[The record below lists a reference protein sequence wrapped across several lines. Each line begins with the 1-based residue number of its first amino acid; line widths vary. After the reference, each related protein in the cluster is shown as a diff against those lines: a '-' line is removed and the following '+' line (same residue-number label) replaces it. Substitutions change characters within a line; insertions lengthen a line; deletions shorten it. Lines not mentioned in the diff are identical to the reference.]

1 MDISSKEQQHKMI
14 LLGGLYITQFLG
26 LGFIITAVPA
36 IMRENGASLD
46 EIGVIYVLGLV
57 WAIKFLWAPLVDRY
71 GSKKHGH
78 YRSWLIVLQSLIIIS
93 LVGAAFFDIGT
104 QLNIL
109 AIFFALISI
118 FSATQDIAADALG
131 VTILKPE
138 ERGIGNSIQM
148 GGGFIGNLIGGG
160 IVLIAYERIGW
171 TASLLIL
178 AAATSIPLLNIL
190 RHKEQPAPADARG
203 EKVGYRDMIRFFR
216 RPRIGRWVAV
226 LLTYTLGISVA
237 YALVNPM
244 LVDIGWSLD
253 QIGLATNIVGSIVS
267 IIGAAIAG
275 LVVQRI
281 GRKVAMLIANVMVG
295 LSIFTLFP
303 TGQGVDNGTLVYAS
317 LCLMLFAYGAN
328 STILATMMMDK
339 SHPETAGTDYTLQYS
354 LSSIFAFVFSGLALA
369 LAESTGYLTVLWASI
384 GITAVSL
391 ALVWIY
397 NDFQPAT
404 FEGVAYELPLGDDA
418 PVATGD

>member
-1 MDISSKEQQHKMI
+1 MDFSNVAQRRKMV

-104 QLNIL
+104 QLNTL
-109 AIFFALISI
+109 AVFFAFISI

-160 IVLIAYERIGW
+160 IVLIAYEWIGW

-178 AAATSIPLLNIL
+178 AAATSIPLLNIW
-190 RHKEQPAPADARG
+190 RHKEKPAPADVRD

-216 RPRIGRWVAV
+216 RPRIGSWVAV
-226 LLTYTLGISVA
+226 LLTYSLGISIV
-237 YALVNPM
+237 YALLNPM

-253 QIGLATNIVGSIVS
+253 QIGLATNIVGSLVS
-267 IIGAAIAG
+267 ILGAAVAG

-281 GRKVAMLIANVMVG
+281 GRKLAMLIANVMVG
-295 LSIFTLFP
+295 LSIFVLFP
-303 TGQGVDNGTLVYAS
+303 TAQGVNNGALIYGS
-317 LCLMLFAYGAN
+317 ICLMLFAYGAN

-339 SHPETAGTDYTLQYS
+339 SNPETAGTDYTLQYS
-354 LSSIFAFVFSGLALA
+354 LFSIFSFVFSGGALA
-369 LAESTGYLTVLWASI
+369 LAEVINYSGVLWISI

-391 ALVWIY
+391 ILVWLY
-397 NDFQPAT
+397 KDFEPVA
-404 FEGVAYELPLGDDA
+404 FAGIAYELPLGDDA
-418 PVATGD
+418 PIATGD